1 MLHDVVGQE
10 AIKQRMLRSVQQ
22 NRVPHAQLILGNM
35 GHGSLALA
43 LAYAKLLTCQQ
54 PSEQDACGECSSC
67 RKNKTF
73 THPDV
78 HFSFPFP
85 SSSGDTASDLLGPW
99 REQLSETLYFNYED
113 WMKHLGSEN
122 KQGNIPI
129 KECRSII
136 KSLSLKP
143 FESAR
148 KILILWMPEFLGQEG
163 NVLLKMIEEPP
174 AGTIFLLVAE
184 KTERILN
191 TILSRTQTMR
201 IPPLLISDVT
211 TALEQKG
218 IEASAAARAAQL
230 CQGDYRHALQ
240 LIDQVQ
246 SPYFESWKGFLGN
259 AYTKKMDQV
268 AAWADEAGS
277 LGREG
282 LKAYMQYGL
291 ALLRAALL
299 HEYVDQRPEWS
310 PQEGEFLDKFLKL
323 NVDIDAMDRMVGQVE
338 SAIYEIERN
347 GNAKMILTT
356 LGYGISKNI
365 RN

>member
-1 MLHDVVGQE
+1 MLVDVVGQE
-10 AIKQRMLRSVQQ
+10 AIKQRLLRSLHQ
-22 NRVPHAQLILGNM
+22 NRIPHAQLFLGAM
-35 GHGSLALA
+35 GHGTLALA
-43 LAYAKLLTCQQ
+43 LAYAQLLTCKE
-54 PSEQDACGECSSC
+54 PTASDACGECSSC

-85 SSSGDTASDLLGPW
+85 SSSGDVASDLLGPW
-99 REQLSETLYFNYED
+99 REQLSESAYFRYED
-113 WMKHLGSEN
+113 WMRHLGSEN

-129 KECRSII
+129 KECRAII

-143 FESAR
+143 FEAGR

-174 AGTIFLLVAE
+174 AGTVFLLVAE
-184 KTERILN
+184 KSDRILN
-191 TILSRTQTMR
+191 TILSRTQALR
-201 IPPLLISDVT
+201 VPPLMSVDVVS
-211 TALEQKG
+211 ALEQKG
-218 IEASAAARAAQL
+218 IESSAASRAAQL
-230 CQGDYRHALQ
+230 CQGDFRQALH

-246 SPYFESWKGFLGN
+246 SPYFDSWKGFLGN

-268 AAWADEAGS
+268 ASWADEAGS

-310 PQEGEFLDKFLKL
+310 SQEGEFLDKFLKL
-323 NVDIDAMDRMVGQVE
+323 NVNIDAMDRMVGQVE
-338 SAIYEIERN
+338 SALYEIERN

-356 LGYGISKNI
+356 LGYGIAKNI

>member
-1 MLHDVVGQE
+1 MLRDVVGQD
-10 AIKQRMLRSVQQ
+10 AIKQRLLRSVLQ

-35 GHGSLALA
+35 GQGSLALA
-43 LAYAKLLTCQQ
+43 LAYAQLLTCKH
-54 PSEQDACGECSSC
+54 PGDHDACGECSSC
-67 RKNKTF
+67 RKNKTH

-85 SSSGDTASDLLGPW
+85 SSSGETASDLLGPW
-99 REQLSETLYFNYED
+99 REQLSLTPYFNYED
-113 WMKHLGSEN
+113 WMRHLGSEN

-129 KECRSII
+129 KECRAII
-136 KSLSLKP
+136 KGLSLKP
-143 FESAR
+143 FEAER
-148 KILILWMPEFLGQEG
+148 KILILWLPEFLGQEG

-174 AGTIFLLVAE
+174 AGTVFLLVAE
-184 KTERILN
+184 KTDRILN
-191 TILSRTQTMR
+191 TILSRTQALR
-201 IPPLLISDVT
+201 VPPLHVRDVT
-211 TALEQKG
+211 RALEQNG
-218 IEASAAARAAQL
+218 VEPQAAARAAQL
-230 CQGDYRHALQ
+230 CQGDFRQALH

-246 SPYFESWKGFLGN
+246 SPYFESWKGLLGN
-259 AYTKKMDQV
+259 AYTRKMDQV
-268 AAWADEAGS
+268 ASWADEAGS

-310 PQEGEFLDKFLKL
+310 PQEGEFLDKFMKL
-323 NVDIDAMDRMVGQVE
+323 NVDIDAMDRMVGQLE

-356 LGYGISKNI
+356 LGYGIAKNI